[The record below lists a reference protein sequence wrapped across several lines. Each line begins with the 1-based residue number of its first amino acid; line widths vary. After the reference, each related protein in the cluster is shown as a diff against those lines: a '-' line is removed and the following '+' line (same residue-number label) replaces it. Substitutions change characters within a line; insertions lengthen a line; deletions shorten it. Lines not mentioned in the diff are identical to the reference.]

1 MSLKD
6 ESRIQVKLPDISEA
20 GRKSR
25 EDLPMLRISAA
36 IAVLMLMGI
45 DGGSTAQAQNASNQ
59 KASAY
64 DRCMATCAKTGGQ
77 FCDRGCQRQRATS
90 GSN

>member
-1 MSLKD
+1 
-6 ESRIQVKLPDISEA
+6 
-20 GRKSR
+20 
-25 EDLPMLRISAA
+25 MLRISAA

-59 KASAY
+59 KASVY
-64 DRCMATCAKTGGQ
+64 DRCIATCAKEGGQ
-77 FCDRGCQRQRATS
+77 SCDRRCQRQRAIS

>member
-6 ESRIQVKLPDISEA
+6 EPRIQVKLLDIFEP

-25 EDLPMLRISAA
+25 EDFPMLRISAA
-36 IAVLMLMGI
+36 IAVLMLVGI

-64 DRCMATCAKTGGQ
+64 DRCMATCAKGGGN
-77 FCDRGCQRQRATS
+77 FCDRNCQRQRALS

>member
-6 ESRIQVKLPDISEA
+6 EPRIQVKLRDLSEA
-20 GRKSR
+20 VRKSR
-25 EDLPMLRISAA
+25 EDFPMLRISAA

-45 DGGSTAQAQNASNQ
+45 DGGSIAQAQNASNQ

-64 DRCMATCAKTGGQ
+64 DQCMATCAAEAGK
-77 FCDRGCQRQRATS
+77 FCDSKCQRQRANS
-90 GSN
+90 R

>member
-6 ESRIQVKLPDISEA
+6 EPLNQVKLPDISEA

-25 EDLPMLRISAA
+25 EDFPMLRISAA

-45 DGGSTAQAQNASNQ
+45 DGGSTAQAQNASKQ

-64 DRCMATCAKTGGQ
+64 DQCLATCAKEGGK
-77 FCDRGCQRQRATS
+77 FCDSKCQRQRANS